1 MSDISGAEVAIRLI
15 ALALL
20 IGVAGFLAAAEISLV
35 SVNLIRVRKL
45 EEEGVRHA
53 KRLAALL
60 GRVDRFLP
68 TILVLTLLASLGGS
82 ALATS
87 LALRLKLPGG
97 AALATGIM
105 TLLVFVF
112 AEMAPKTYAN
122 NNTERV
128 ALHVSGTIGAL
139 STVLYPVIKGLIM
152 FSNGL
157 IRLFGGHVTKQG
169 PFVTEGDIKALV
181 TVAEE
186 QEAIEEQEKKLIDS
200 IFEFTETLVREV
212 MVPRTDIVALE
223 DDSTLE
229 MALELI
235 MRTGYSRIPVFH
247 ENLDDIVGV
256 LYAKDLLPYLKR
268 GEMDIFPRD
277 ILRESFF
284 IPETKRVS
292 ELLTELRA
300 RKLHIAIALDEYG
313 GTAGLVTI
321 EDLLEEIVGEI
332 FDEYDRELVFC
343 ETVGENRYRF
353 DARISIDDLNE
364 LLGTRL
370 PSEEWDTL
378 GGLFFNLVGSVP
390 KPGDSVEYD
399 GLTISAERMIGRR
412 ISKIIIEKQATPEEG
427 EGD

>member
-1 MSDISGAEVAIRLI
+1 MDISGAEVAVRLI

-20 IGVAGFLAAAEISLV
+20 LGAAGFLAAAEISLV
-35 SVNLIRVRKL
+35 SVSIIRVRKL
-45 EEEGVRHA
+45 EEEGVGHA

-60 GRVDRFLP
+60 GKVDRFLP
-68 TILVLTLLASLGGS
+68 TILVLTLLTSIGGS

-87 LALRLKLPGG
+87 LAIRLKLPGG
-97 AALATGIM
+97 AALATGVM
-105 TLLVFVF
+105 TLLIFVF

-128 ALHVSGTIGAL
+128 ALRVSGVIGAL
-139 STVLYPVIKGLIM
+139 SKVLYPAIKVLIM
-152 FSNGL
+152 LSNGL

-186 QEAIEEQEKKLIDS
+186 QEVIEEQEKKLIDS
-200 IFEFTETLVREV
+200 IFEFTEALVRGV

-235 MRTGYSRIPVFH
+235 MRTGYSRIPVYR
-247 ENLDDIVGV
+247 ENLDDILGI

-268 GEMDIFPRD
+268 GEIDVFPRD

-300 RKLHIAIALDEYG
+300 RKMHIAIALDEYG

-332 FDEYDRELVFC
+332 FDEYDREIVFS
-343 ETVGENRYRF
+343 EPLGEDRYRF

-364 LLGTRL
+364 ILGTRL

-412 ISKIIIEKQATPEEG
+412 ISKIIIEKHVTQDR

>member
-1 MSDISGAEVAIRLI
+1 MTISGAEITIRLI
-15 ALALL
+15 TLAVLVG
-20 IGVAGFLAAAEISLV
+20 ISGFLAAAEIALV
-35 SVNLIRVRKL
+35 SVNRITVRKL

-53 KRLAALL
+53 TRLATLL
-60 GRVDRFLP
+60 TRVDRFLP
-68 TILVLTLLASLGGS
+68 TILVLTLLCSIGGS

-87 LALRLKLPGG
+87 LAIRLKLPGG

-105 TLLVFVF
+105 TLLIFVF

-128 ALHVSGTIGAL
+128 ALHVSGIIGAL
-139 STVLYPVIKGLIM
+139 STILYPVIKVLIM
-152 FSNGL
+152 VSNGI

-186 QEAIEEQEKKLIDS
+186 QEVIEEQEKKLIDS

-212 MVPRTDIVALE
+212 MVPRTDIIALE
-223 DDSTLE
+223 DDSNLE

-235 MRTGYSRIPVFH
+235 MRTGYSRIPVYN
-247 ENLDDIVGV
+247 ENLDDIVGI

-277 ILRESFF
+277 ILRDSFF

-332 FDEYDRELVFC
+332 FDEYDREIVFC
-343 ETVGENRYRF
+343 EPLGESRFRF
-353 DARISIDDLNE
+353 DARTSIDDVNE
-364 LLGTRL
+364 YLGTQL

-390 KPGDSVEYD
+390 KTGDSVDYD
-399 GLTISAERMIGRR
+399 GLTISAERMVGRR
-412 ISKIIIEKQATPEEG
+412 ISKIIIEKHVMPEEG

>member
-1 MSDISGAEVAIRLI
+1 MRGGVLLKLLGL
-15 ALALL
+15 LALV
-20 IGVAGFLAAAEISLV
+20 GVRAFLAASEIALV
-35 SVNLIRVRKL
+35 SVKRFQVLKL

-53 KRLAALL
+53 DRLKRILS
-60 GRVDRFLP
+60 RTERFLP
-68 TILVLTLLASLGGS
+68 TILVLTLLADIGGS

-87 LALRLKLPGG
+87 LAIDLGVPVA
-97 AALATGIM
+97 AALATGVM
-105 TLLVFVF
+105 TLIIFIF
-112 AEMAPKTYAN
+112 SEMAPKTYATN
-122 NNTERV
+122 NSEKV
-128 ALHVSGTIGAL
+128 ALRVSGVIDFL
-139 STVLYPVIKGLIM
+139 STLFYPLIRVLILL
-152 FSNGL
+152 SNGI
-157 IRLFGGHVTKQG
+157 IRIFGGHTIKEG

-181 TVAEE
+181 SVAEE
-186 QEAIEEQEKKLIDS
+186 QEVIEEQEKKLIDS

-235 MRTGYSRIPVFH
+235 MRTGFSRIPVFH
-247 ENLDDIVGV
+247 ENLDDIVGI

-268 GEMDIFPRD
+268 GEMDIFPRH
-277 ILRESFF
+277 ILRDSFF

-332 FDEYDRELVFC
+332 FDEYDRELVFY
-343 ETVGENRYRF
+343 EPMGENRFRF

-370 PSEEWDTL
+370 PAEEWDTL

-399 GLTISAERMIGRR
+399 GLTISAERMVGRR
-412 ISKIIIEKQATPEEG
+412 ISKIIIEKHIMPEEG

>member
-1 MSDISGAEVAIRLI
+1 MSISGAEITIRVI
-15 ALALL
+15 ALVVL
-20 IGVAGFLAAAEISLV
+20 IGAAGFLAAAEIALV
-35 SVNLIRVRKL
+35 SVNNIRVRKL

-53 KRLAALL
+53 KRLAVLL
-60 GRVDRFLP
+60 TRVDRFLP
-68 TILVLTLLASLGGS
+68 TILVLTLLCSIGGS

-87 LALRLKLPGG
+87 LAIRLKLPGG
-97 AALATGIM
+97 AALATGLM
-105 TLLVFVF
+105 TLLIFVF

-128 ALHVSGTIGAL
+128 ALHVSGVIGAL
-139 STVLYPVIKGLIM
+139 STVFYPVIKVLIM

-186 QEAIEEQEKKLIDS
+186 QEVIEEQEKKLIDS

-235 MRTGYSRIPVFH
+235 MRTGYSRIPVYN
-247 ENLDDIVGV
+247 ENLDDIVGI

-277 ILRESFF
+277 ILRDSFF

-300 RKLHIAIALDEYG
+300 RKMHIAIALDEYG

-332 FDEYDRELVFC
+332 FDEYDRELVFY
-343 ETVGENRYRF
+343 EPLGENRYRF
-353 DARISIDDLNE
+353 DARISIDDLND

-390 KPGDSVEYD
+390 KPGESVDFD

-412 ISKIIIEKQATPEEG
+412 ISKIIIEKHVTPEEG